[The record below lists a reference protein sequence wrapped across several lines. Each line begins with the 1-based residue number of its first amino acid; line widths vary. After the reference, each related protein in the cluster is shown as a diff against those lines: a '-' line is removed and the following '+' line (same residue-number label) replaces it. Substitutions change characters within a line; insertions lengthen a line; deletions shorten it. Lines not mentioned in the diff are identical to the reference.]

1 MITNA
6 LLCRTNG
13 EVQVLRDLEIEGEAL
28 CKLIGSH
35 AFDLVRLSP
44 SMVAPLEVK
53 HDVKLWHARR
63 GEMGE
68 DIFVYIVADDSG
80 LIDGKT
86 SNPIA
91 TPLYAAC
98 GGITPIAGDVLI
110 CEVD

>member
-13 EVQVLRDLEIEGEAL
+13 EVETITDLEIEGSAL
-28 CKLIGSH
+28 CKLIGSR

-44 SMVAPLEVK
+44 SMVAPLEEK
-53 HDVKLWHARR
+53 HDIKLWHGRR

-68 DIFVYIVADDSG
+68 DIYVYIVADDSG
-80 LIDGKT
+80 LIDNKPA
-86 SNPIA
+86 NPTA
-91 TPLYAAC
+91 TPLYAAL